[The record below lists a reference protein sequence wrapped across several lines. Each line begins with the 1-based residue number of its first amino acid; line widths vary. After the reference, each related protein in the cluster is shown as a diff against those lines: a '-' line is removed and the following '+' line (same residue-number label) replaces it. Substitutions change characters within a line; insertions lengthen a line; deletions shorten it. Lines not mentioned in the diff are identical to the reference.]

1 MLLIE
6 GTAGE
11 TRGKTK
17 KLTWVLRQ
25 VESRTSR
32 SSNDFRDAQSIGLKL
47 IDRSPVIGIRKDGFP
62 TNDPKVIAWKMDRL
76 QKKIDQNRDWLH
88 FSEQIDLDAETVIV
102 SYGSSARTSLEAK
115 YEYEKRTN
123 KKIGFLRL
131 ITLWPF
137 HYKKLTELLKN
148 AKRVVVVEMNQGQ
161 MIREISRVVGRGV
174 DVTGVN
180 RVDGELITPEEVLA
194 VL

>member
-1 MLLIE
+1 MNVMVFFILSKME
-6 GTAGE
+6 
-11 TRGKTK
+11 R
-17 KLTWVLRQ
+17 LR
-25 VESRTSR
+25 
-32 SSNDFRDAQSIGLKL
+32 N
-47 IDRSPVIGIRKDGFP
+47 
-62 TNDPKVIAWKMDRL
+62 
-76 QKKIDQNRDWLH
+76 KIDQNRDWLH
-88 FSEQIDLDAETVIV
+88 YSEQFDLDAETIII

-115 YEYEKRTN
+115 YEYEKKSG

-161 MIREISRVVGRGV
+161 MIREISRAVPRGI

-194 VL
+194 AL